1 MLKFKNQSHVEEDRM
16 KKYLILLSLFSMIL
30 YSACQVSVKEKAP
43 IKAPDFTL
51 EDIHGNSVSL
61 KDYEGKVILLDFWA
75 TWCVPCVKEMPV
87 LQDLYETHREN
98 GFEIIGISVDQ
109 QGVVVVKPF
118 LEGMGVTFPN
128 LIYTEEVVQ
137 SYGEGNP
144 EIFNAYGP
152 IQGIPATFIINRNGE
167 IVQKYV
173 GEVPRRILENH
184 ILRLLEEQIS

>member
-1 MLKFKNQSHVEEDRM
+1 M
-16 KKYLILLSLFSMIL
+16 KKYFIFLFLFSLIL
-30 YSACQVSVKEKAP
+30 YTACQFSVKEKTP
-43 IKAPDFTL
+43 IKAPGFTL

-75 TWCVPCVKEMPV
+75 TWCPPCIKEMPV

-98 GFEIIGISVDQ
+98 GFEIIGISVDV
-109 QGVVVVKPF
+109 QGAVIVKP
-118 LEGMGVTFPN
+118 LIEEIGVTFPN

-144 EIFNAYGP
+144 EILNAYGP
-152 IQGIPATFIINRNGE
+152 LQGIPSTFIINRNGE

-173 GEVPRRILENH
+173 GEVPRRILETH
-184 ILRLLEEQIS
+184 IQELLEEQIS